1 MELTLPSGTPAM
13 AHLKDESARGLV
25 IVPDIWGLR
34 DLYARMVDDLAARTG
49 WSVVAIEPF
58 PGQALPGA
66 DDPTGFDLRS
76 AALRSIDDE
85 RLLGDAVAAAE
96 LTGCEHVGLIGF
108 CMGGMYALKSAAVGR
123 FDRVAGFYGM
133 IRVPEGWSGPG
144 QGQPL
149 EAVAARGQTQVMAV
163 VGTVDAWT
171 PADDVA
177 ALEALGATVVRYE
190 GADHGF
196 VHDPDRPAH
205 RPDDAADAWDRVLS
219 FLDAGPA

>member
-1 MELTLPSGTPAM
+1 MELTLPSGTPVM
-13 AHLKDESARGLV
+13 AHLDQGAPRGLV

-34 DLYARMVDDLAARTG
+34 ELYARMVDDLAGRTG

-58 PGQALPGA
+58 PGQDLGGA
-66 DDPTGFDLRS
+66 ADPTGFDDRS
-76 AALRSIDDE
+76 AALRAIDDE
-85 RLLGDAVAAAE
+85 RLLGDAVAAAT
-96 LTGCEHVGLIGF
+96 LTGCEQVGLIGF
-108 CMGGMYALKSAAVGR
+108 CMGGMYALKSSATGR

-133 IRVPEGWSGPG
+133 IRVPEAWSGPG

-149 EAVAARGQTQVMAV
+149 DAVAARDGTEVMAI
-163 VGTVDAWT
+163 VGTIDAWT
-171 PADDVA
+171 PPDDVD

-205 RPDDAADAWDRVLS
+205 RPEDAADAWSRVLG
-219 FLDAGPA
+219 FLAG